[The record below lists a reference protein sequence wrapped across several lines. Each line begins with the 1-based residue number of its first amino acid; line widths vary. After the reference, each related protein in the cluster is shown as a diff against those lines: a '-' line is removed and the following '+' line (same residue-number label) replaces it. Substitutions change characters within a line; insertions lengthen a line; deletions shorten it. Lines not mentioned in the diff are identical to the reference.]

1 VDYFHS
7 RLQSPYDY
15 IEFESLSITEIIKGS
30 PFITENIKSYNGFVV
45 KYLERETL
53 EVSHVCQDSASL
65 LLGVLS
71 GLMGQHQ
78 FRPSEKGFG
87 NVAPSGVL

>member
-45 KYLERETL
+45 KYLLRQFQL
-53 EVSHVCQDSASL
+53 VVKYCRCIDN
-65 LLGVLS
+65 LS
-71 GLMGQHQ
+71 D
-78 FRPSEKGFG
+78 F
-87 NVAPSGVL
+87 